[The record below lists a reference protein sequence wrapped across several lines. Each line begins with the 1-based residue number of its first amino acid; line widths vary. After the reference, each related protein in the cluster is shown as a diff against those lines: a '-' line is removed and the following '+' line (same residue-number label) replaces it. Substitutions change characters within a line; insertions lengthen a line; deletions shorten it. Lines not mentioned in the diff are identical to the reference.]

1 MLSVNPGRRPWV
13 AAGVAFCLSATGC
26 GKPLSQEECGA
37 LLDHYTE
44 KVIDQARPK
53 ATRAERSELILEAR
67 QKAELDPEFSACG
80 SRVSRNEFECA
91 IQAQSA
97 DQIERC
103 LM

>member
-1 MLSVNPGRRPWV
+1 MNRKRGPWV
-13 AAGVAFCLSATGC
+13 AAGLALCLFITGC
-26 GKPLSQEECGA
+26 GKPLSEEECGA
-37 LLDHYTE
+37 LLDHYTG

-67 QKAELDPEFSACG
+67 QKAKLDPEFSACS

-91 IQAQSA
+91 MQAVNA

>member
-1 MLSVNPGRRPWV
+1 MNRGQRPRFVVGLGFCALLS
-13 AAGVAFCLSATGC
+13 GC
-26 GKPLSQEECGA
+26 GKPLSEEECGT

-53 ATRAERSELILEAR
+53 ASQAERSELVLEAR
-67 QKAELDPEFSACG
+67 QKARLDPEFSACS

-91 IQAQSA
+91 MQAVNA

>member
-1 MLSVNPGRRPWV
+1 MNPGRRPLA
-13 AAGVAFCLSATGC
+13 AAGLALCLSATGC
-26 GKPLSQEECGA
+26 GKPLSQEECGT

-53 ATRAERSELILEAR
+53 ASRAERSELVFEAR
-67 QKAELDPEFSACG
+67 QKAQLDPEFSACS

-91 IQAQSA
+91 MQAVNA